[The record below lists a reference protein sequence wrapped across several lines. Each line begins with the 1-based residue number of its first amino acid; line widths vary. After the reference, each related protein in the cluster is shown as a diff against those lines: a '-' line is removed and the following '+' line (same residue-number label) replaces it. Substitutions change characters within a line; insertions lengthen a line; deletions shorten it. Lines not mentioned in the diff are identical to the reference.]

1 MVCAFNVILISFELK
16 NTYVGI
22 MPFLYPI
29 YLWICVHIFC
39 TNKYL
44 LVACRATSASSSKY
58 GLTSPIFNFITFPGK
73 IAGNCFNV
81 LFLNESSCFYQFVN
95 YVFLCYHEQ
104 KLWKIPNIHVYSG
117 VDPGF
122 VVRVSVSRRGVWG
135 PRTQR
140 VQGRALM
147 RGPGG

>member
-1 MVCAFNVILISFELK
+1 MVILISFELK

-58 GLTSPIFNFITFPGK
+58 GLTSPIFYFITFPGK

-95 YVFLCYHEQ
+95 YVPP
-104 KLWKIPNIHVYSG
+104 I
-117 VDPGF
+117 
-122 VVRVSVSRRGVWG
+122 
-135 PRTQR
+135 
-140 VQGRALM
+140 RALPWTRWV
-147 RGPGG
+147 RGPQTPRLLTLPLTTNPGSTPDYTCMLGIFQSFCS